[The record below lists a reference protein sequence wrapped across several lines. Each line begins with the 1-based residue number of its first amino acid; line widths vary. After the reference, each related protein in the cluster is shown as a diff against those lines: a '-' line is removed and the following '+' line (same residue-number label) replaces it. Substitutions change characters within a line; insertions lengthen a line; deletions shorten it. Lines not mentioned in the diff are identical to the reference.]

1 MTLTELN
8 APLQPLGIAAPIDIE
23 AEAADRRV
31 RLAQQVA
38 AVRRRSRLIHLLRR
52 LLPGLIIGLGL
63 FNVGWIVAQTIIN
76 SMNVYNGNL
85 NEIRYTNPRYY
96 GQGSNGDRYT
106 ISGLEAVRKGMNAT
120 TISLKAPS
128 MEFKSSD
135 VENPTRVSAANGVF
149 DQTTNKFTLTGHV
162 VIAAGGSD
170 FVLRTEQA
178 VVDMDKSIVYGDKHV
193 DGNGS
198 AGHIVGESFLVSD
211 NGHSL
216 DIKGRGDT
224 KAWATITEQ

>member
-1 MTLTELN
+1 
-8 APLQPLGIAAPIDIE
+8 
-23 AEAADRRV
+23 
-31 RLAQQVA
+31 
-38 AVRRRSRLIHLLRR
+38 
-52 LLPGLIIGLGL
+52 
-63 FNVGWIVAQTIIN
+63 
-76 SMNVYNGNL
+76 
-85 NEIRYTNPRYY
+85 
-96 GQGSNGDRYT
+96 
-106 ISGLEAVRKGMNAT
+106 MNAT
-120 TISLKAPS
+120 TISLKAPN
-128 MEFKSSD
+128 MEFKSTD
-135 VENPTRVSAANGVF
+135 TENPTKVSAANGVF

-224 KAWATITEQ
+224 KAWATIVEQ

>member
-8 APLQPLGIAAPIDIE
+8 APLQPLGVAAPIDIE

-52 LLPGLIIGLGL
+52 LLPGLIIVLGL
-63 FNVGWIVAQTIIN
+63 FNVGWIVAQTVIN
-76 SMNVYNGNL
+76 SMNVYGGNL

-120 TISLKAPS
+120 TISLKAPN
-128 MEFKSSD
+128 MEFKSAD
-135 VENPTRVSAANGVF
+135 TEGPTKVSAANGVF

-170 FVLRTEQA
+170 FVLRTELA
-178 VVDMDKSIVYGDKHV
+178 VVDLDKSTVSGDKHV
-193 DGNGS
+193 EGNGS

-211 NGHSL
+211 NGRSL

-224 KAWATITEQ
+224 KAWATINEQ

>member
-1 MTLTELN
+1 M
-8 APLQPLGIAAPIDIE
+8 
-23 AEAADRRV
+23 
-31 RLAQQVA
+31 
-38 AVRRRSRLIHLLRR
+38 
-52 LLPGLIIGLGL
+52 LPGLIIGLGL

-96 GQGSNGDRYT
+96 GQGGNGDRYT

-135 VENPTRVSAANGVF
+135 VENPTRVSAANGIF

-162 VIAAGGSD
+162 VIAAGGS
-170 FVLRTEQA
+170 
-178 VVDMDKSIVYGDKHV
+178 I
-193 DGNGS
+193 
-198 AGHIVGESFLVSD
+198 SFSKPNKRWWIWINPLSMATNTLMETD
-211 NGHSL
+211 R
-216 DIKGRGDT
+216 RG
-224 KAWATITEQ
+224 I